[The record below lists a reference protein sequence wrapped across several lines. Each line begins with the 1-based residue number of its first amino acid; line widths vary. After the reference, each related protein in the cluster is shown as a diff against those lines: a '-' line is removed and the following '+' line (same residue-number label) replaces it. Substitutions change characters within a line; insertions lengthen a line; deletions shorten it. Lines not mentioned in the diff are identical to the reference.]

1 MSVLNSMLGAM
12 LRAVG
17 KQYEPA
23 SDLPSGLIAH
33 TFRRRSIALFRGI
46 VRLRS
51 RTFLDSRVVLRG
63 KPGIS
68 VGRFATLE
76 RGVSVDGYAVRG
88 VSIGPRTKIG
98 AYTVISCTSHLSK
111 LGVGFEI
118 GRDCG
123 IGEFGYFGAAGGVT
137 IGNDVIMGQFVSFH
151 SEEHRFAD
159 SDKAIRSQGVVSKG
173 IRIGDDVWIG
183 AKATFLD
190 GCEVGGHSV
199 VAAGSVVRDRFPP
212 YSLIAGTPARLI
224 RSLEGSDP

>member
-1 MSVLNSMLGAM
+1 MSALHPMLSTL

-17 KQYEPA
+17 KQYDPA
-23 SDLPSGLIAH
+23 PDLPSGLIAH
-33 TFRRRSIALFRGI
+33 TFRTRFMALSRGL

-51 RTFLDSRVVLRG
+51 RAFLGSQVVLRG

-68 VGRFATLE
+68 VGRYATFE
-76 RGVSVDGYAVRG
+76 RGVSVDGYATRG
-88 VSIGPRTKIG
+88 VRIGPRTKIG
-98 AYTVISCTSHLSK
+98 ACTVISCTSHLSK
-111 LGVGFEI
+111 LGVGLEI

-123 IGEFGYFGAAGGVT
+123 IGEFGYFGAAGGIA

-151 SEEHRFAD
+151 SEEHNFAD
-159 SDKAIRSQGVVSKG
+159 SETTIRSQGVVSKG

-190 GCEVGGHSV
+190 GCEVGDHSV

-212 YSLIAGTPARLI
+212 GSLIAGTPARLI

>member
-1 MSVLNSMLGAM
+1 MSGLNSMLRSL

-23 SDLPSGLIAH
+23 PDLPSGLIVH
-33 TFRRRSIALFRGI
+33 TFRKRSVALCRGL

-51 RTFLDSRVVLRG
+51 RAFLESRVVLRG

-76 RGVSVDGYAVRG
+76 RGVLVDGYATRG
-88 VSIGPRTKIG
+88 VRIGSRTKIG
-98 AYTVISCTSHLSK
+98 ACTVISCTSHLSK

-118 GRDCG
+118 GHDCG
-123 IGEFGYFGAAGGVT
+123 IGEFGYFGAAGGIT

-159 SDKAIRSQGVVSKG
+159 PGATIRSQGVVSKG
-173 IRIGDDVWIG
+173 IRIGDDVWVG

-199 VAAGSVVRDRFPP
+199 VAAGSVVRGRFPP
-212 YSLIAGTPARLI
+212 HSLIAGTPARLI